1 MIRINKSLG
10 LFLAATVTA
19 TGLQAGNESKYV
31 YEAGHASL
39 QEWLL
44 PDQPPYPKDNAPT
57 PNRIELGKKLFF
69 DPRLSGDQTIS
80 CATCHNPVLGWSD
93 ALPKGIGFKGADLPR
108 ASPTVINTGYNTIQ
122 MWDGRKKTLE
132 DQAMGPMEATLEM
145 NMDFAKLFDFLR
157 NNKAYSAMFE
167 AAYPGE
173 GVNAKTVSKA
183 IASYERTIISNNSP
197 FDKWVKGD
205 KNAMTAQ
212 QINGFKLFNGKANCE
227 VCHSAPNFTDNGF
240 HNLGLAS
247 WADKNADVG
256 RYAQKPIRILKG
268 AFKTP
273 TIRDI
278 ERTSPYF
285 HDGSSTTLME
295 VVDHY
300 DKGGVVKEG
309 ISPNIKALNLT
320 EQEKQDLVAFMQ
332 ALTSP
337 FIPVSLPEIPY
348 N

>member
-1 MIRINKSLG
+1 MSKINKSLG
-10 LFLAATVTA
+10 VVLAATFA
-19 TGLQAGNESKYV
+19 TTLQAGDVSKYT
-31 YEAGHASL
+31 YEAGHPSL

-44 PDQPPYPKDNAPT
+44 PDQPPYPEDNAPT
-57 PNRIELGKKLFF
+57 PNRIDLGKKLFF

-80 CATCHNPVLGWSD
+80 CGTCHNPLLGWSD
-93 ALPKGIGFKGADLPR
+93 GLPKGIGFKGADLPR

-145 NMDFAKLFDFLR
+145 NMDFAKLFNFLK
-157 NNKAYSAMFE
+157 NNKEYSAMFE
-167 AAYPGE
+167 EAYPGE

-183 IASYERTIISNNSP
+183 IASYERTIISNNSS
-197 FDKWVKGD
+197 FDNWVKGD

-212 QINGFKLFNGKANCE
+212 QVNGFKLFVGKGNCE

-256 RYAQKPIRILKG
+256 RYAQKPIGILKG

-278 ERTSPYF
+278 ERTAPYF
-285 HDGSSTTLME
+285 HDGSSATLME
-295 VVDHY
+295 TVEHY
-300 DKGGVVKEG
+300 NKGGVVKDG
-309 ISPNIKALNLT
+309 VSPNIKPLNLT
-320 EQEKQDLVAFMQ
+320 DQEKQDLVAFMQ

-348 N
+348 K